1 MCYIFRTGLNGIGMS
16 VVLYSIQH
24 ILNITMGVHFLS
36 NFNVHNLEILD
47 NISGRIYWVLITGPQ
62 LLKSAYPLNY

>member
-1 MCYIFRTGLNGIGMS
+1 
-16 VVLYSIQH
+16 
-24 ILNITMGVHFLS
+24 MGVHFLS

-47 NISGRIYWVLITGPQ
+47 NISGRILGVLITGPQ